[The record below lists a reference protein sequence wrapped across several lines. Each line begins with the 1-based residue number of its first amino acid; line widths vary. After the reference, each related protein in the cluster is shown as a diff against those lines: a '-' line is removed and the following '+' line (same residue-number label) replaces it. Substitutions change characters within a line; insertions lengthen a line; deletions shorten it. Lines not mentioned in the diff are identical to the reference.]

1 MATFVGKMK
10 PGEVVMGNV
19 AKQIIAGFMVVLLT
33 LSAIIVLLLV
43 RTNRFNKEYESIL
56 QNVLNL
62 NTIKGAGAKAAADI
76 TNACIMGTSVEESG
90 MLADIDDMF
99 LYLDELEE
107 SIGSAEEYQGN
118 RSMVN
123 SLRQVL
129 VKYQESMEAVVALG
143 DGTSFPAFNEE
154 VNKIV
159 SGFKQIGND
168 MASYSNNNITMELER
183 SAVIQKEIDE
193 NFKSTI
199 YFALTAFM
207 VILVVSVGICA
218 WIVRSIVK
226 PIRMLGKEIRLVAE
240 GDLTKEEIRLPSKN
254 EFNSLADAFN
264 IMSRNL
270 KDIISKVITVT
281 KDIADTAVVAEQTS
295 NRNIK
300 NSLEITCSAED
311 INTRM
316 HEQSGEIEKIRNQMQ
331 EMKQISIQISE
342 DIEKI
347 DIRTKGSKNRA
358 EEGNQSIAAFVEQLQ
373 QVNETVSQIA
383 GAAETFGTNT
393 QEVDKILDG
402 ISTISQQTKL
412 LSLNASIEAA
422 RAGEAGRGF
431 SVVAQEINILA
442 ERTVE
447 LVNAIAGIVESL
459 EDSMKDMT
467 SKMELGISQLDKGNT
482 MAAQTQ
488 DKFREILKDAGQT
501 NEEIR
506 NVHRMVENFA
516 QSAVD
521 VADSMVEVGGI
532 IEENTKMTER
542 IVTTVEDQTESQKQL
557 SSKVQMLDELVN
569 GLTSTTSKFKVKA
582 G

>member
-1 MATFVGKMK
+1 
-10 PGEVVMGNV
+10 MGNV
-19 AKQIIAGFMVVLLT
+19 AKQIIAGFTVVLLT

-62 NTIKGAGAKAAADI
+62 NTIKGVGAKAAADI
-76 TNACIMGTSVEESG
+76 TNACIMGISVEESG
-90 MLADIDDMF
+90 MLAGIDDMF

-123 SLRQVL
+123 SLRQML

-154 VNKIV
+154 INKIV

-207 VILVVSVGICA
+207 AILVVSVGICA

-270 KDIISKVITVT
+270 KDIISKVITAT

-393 QEVDKILDG
+393 QEVNKILDG

>member
-1 MATFVGKMK
+1 
-10 PGEVVMGNV
+10 MGNV

-129 VKYQESMEAVVALG
+129 VKYQEGMEAVVALG

-199 YFALTAFM
+199 YFALAAFM

-270 KDIISKVITVT
+270 KDIISKVITAT

>member
-129 VKYQESMEAVVALG
+129 VKYQEGMEAVVALG

-199 YFALTAFM
+199 YFALAAFM

-373 QVNETVSQIA
+373 QVNETVSRIA

-393 QEVDKILDG
+393 QEVNKILGG

-569 GLTSTTSKFKVKA
+569 GLTSTTSKFKV

>member
-1 MATFVGKMK
+1 
-10 PGEVVMGNV
+10 MGNV

-331 EMKQISIQISE
+331 EMKHISIQISE

-373 QVNETVSQIA
+373 QVNETVSRIA

-393 QEVDKILDG
+393 QEVNKILDG

-569 GLTSTTSKFKVKA
+569 GLTSTTSKFKV

>member
-1 MATFVGKMK
+1 
-10 PGEVVMGNV
+10 MGNV

-90 MLADIDDMF
+90 MLADMDDMF

-199 YFALTAFM
+199 YFALIAFM

-295 NRNIK
+295 KRNIK

-373 QVNETVSQIA
+373 QVNETVSRIA

-393 QEVDKILDG
+393 QEVNKILGG

-569 GLTSTTSKFKVKA
+569 GLTSTTSKFKVC
-582 G
+582 

>member
-1 MATFVGKMK
+1 
-10 PGEVVMGNV
+10 MGNV
-19 AKQIIAGFMVVLLT
+19 AKQIIAGFTVVLLT

-62 NTIKGAGAKAAADI
+62 NTIKGVGAKAAADI

-90 MLADIDDMF
+90 MLAGIDDMF

-123 SLRQVL
+123 SLRQML

-154 VNKIV
+154 INKIV

-207 VILVVSVGICA
+207 AILVVSVGICA

-270 KDIISKVITVT
+270 KDIISKVITAT

-431 SVVAQEINILA
+431 SVVAQEINLVA

>member
-373 QVNETVSQIA
+373 QVNETVSRIA

-393 QEVDKILDG
+393 QEVNKILGG

-569 GLTSTTSKFKVKA
+569 GLTSTTSKFKV

>member
-1 MATFVGKMK
+1 
-10 PGEVVMGNV
+10 
-19 AKQIIAGFMVVLLT
+19 
-33 LSAIIVLLLV
+33 
-43 RTNRFNKEYESIL
+43 
-56 QNVLNL
+56 
-62 NTIKGAGAKAAADI
+62 
-76 TNACIMGTSVEESG
+76 
-90 MLADIDDMF
+90 
-99 LYLDELEE
+99 
-107 SIGSAEEYQGN
+107 
-118 RSMVN
+118 
-123 SLRQVL
+123 
-129 VKYQESMEAVVALG
+129 
-143 DGTSFPAFNEE
+143 
-154 VNKIV
+154 
-159 SGFKQIGND
+159 
-168 MASYSNNNITMELER
+168 
-183 SAVIQKEIDE
+183 
-193 NFKSTI
+193 
-199 YFALTAFM
+199 
-207 VILVVSVGICA
+207 
-218 WIVRSIVK
+218 
-226 PIRMLGKEIRLVAE
+226 
-240 GDLTKEEIRLPSKN
+240 
-254 EFNSLADAFN
+254 
-264 IMSRNL
+264 MSRNL
-270 KDIISKVITVT
+270 KDIISKVITAT

-393 QEVDKILDG
+393 QEVNKILDG

-482 MAAQTQ
+482 MASQTQ

-521 VADSMVEVGGI
+521 VADSMVEVGDI

>member
-1 MATFVGKMK
+1 
-10 PGEVVMGNV
+10 MGNV
-19 AKQIIAGFMVVLLT
+19 AKQIIAGFTVVLLT

-123 SLRQVL
+123 SLRQML

-154 VNKIV
+154 INKIV

-331 EMKQISIQISE
+331 EMKHISIQISE

-373 QVNETVSQIA
+373 QVNETVSRIA

-393 QEVDKILDG
+393 QEVNKILDG

>member
-1 MATFVGKMK
+1 
-10 PGEVVMGNV
+10 MGNV

-373 QVNETVSQIA
+373 QVNETVSRIA

-393 QEVDKILDG
+393 QEVNKILGG

-542 IVTTVEDQTESQKQL
+542 IVTTVEDQTESQK
-557 SSKVQMLDELVN
+557 
-569 GLTSTTSKFKVKA
+569 
-582 G
+582 

>member
-1 MATFVGKMK
+1 
-10 PGEVVMGNV
+10 MGNV
-19 AKQIIAGFMVVLLT
+19 AKQIIAGFTVVLLT

-62 NTIKGAGAKAAADI
+62 NTIKGVGAKAAADI
-76 TNACIMGTSVEESG
+76 TNACIMGISVEESG
-90 MLADIDDMF
+90 MLAGIDDMF

-123 SLRQVL
+123 SLRQML

-154 VNKIV
+154 INKIV

-331 EMKQISIQISE
+331 EMKHISIQISE

-393 QEVDKILDG
+393 QEVNKILDG

>member
-1 MATFVGKMK
+1 
-10 PGEVVMGNV
+10 MGNV

-33 LSAIIVLLLV
+33 FSAIIVLLLV

-270 KDIISKVITVT
+270 KDIISKVITAT

-402 ISTISQQTKL
+402 ISTISRQTKL

-521 VADSMVEVGGI
+521 VADSMVEVGDI

>member
-1 MATFVGKMK
+1 M
-10 PGEVVMGNV
+10 
-19 AKQIIAGFMVVLLT
+19 
-33 LSAIIVLLLV
+33 
-43 RTNRFNKEYESIL
+43 
-56 QNVLNL
+56 
-62 NTIKGAGAKAAADI
+62 
-76 TNACIMGTSVEESG
+76 
-90 MLADIDDMF
+90 
-99 LYLDELEE
+99 
-107 SIGSAEEYQGN
+107 
-118 RSMVN
+118 
-123 SLRQVL
+123 
-129 VKYQESMEAVVALG
+129 
-143 DGTSFPAFNEE
+143 
-154 VNKIV
+154 
-159 SGFKQIGND
+159 
-168 MASYSNNNITMELER
+168 
-183 SAVIQKEIDE
+183 
-193 NFKSTI
+193 
-199 YFALTAFM
+199 
-207 VILVVSVGICA
+207 
-218 WIVRSIVK
+218 
-226 PIRMLGKEIRLVAE
+226 
-240 GDLTKEEIRLPSKN
+240 
-254 EFNSLADAFN
+254 
-264 IMSRNL
+264 
-270 KDIISKVITVT
+270 
-281 KDIADTAVVAEQTS
+281 
-295 NRNIK
+295 
-300 NSLEITCSAED
+300 
-311 INTRM
+311 
-316 HEQSGEIEKIRNQMQ
+316 
-331 EMKQISIQISE
+331 
-342 DIEKI
+342 
-347 DIRTKGSKNRA
+347 
-358 EEGNQSIAAFVEQLQ
+358 
-373 QVNETVSQIA
+373 NETVSQIA

-393 QEVDKILDG
+393 QEVNKILDG

-569 GLTSTTSKFKVKA
+569 GLTSTTSKFKV

>member
-1 MATFVGKMK
+1 
-10 PGEVVMGNV
+10 MGNV

-373 QVNETVSQIA
+373 QVNETVSRIA

-393 QEVDKILDG
+393 QEVNKILDG

-569 GLTSTTSKFKVKA
+569 GLTSTTSKFKV

>member
-1 MATFVGKMK
+1 
-10 PGEVVMGNV
+10 MGNV

-33 LSAIIVLLLV
+33 FSAIIVLLLV

-270 KDIISKVITVT
+270 KDIISKVITAT

-521 VADSMVEVGGI
+521 VADSMVEVGDI

>member
-1 MATFVGKMK
+1 
-10 PGEVVMGNV
+10 MGNV
-19 AKQIIAGFMVVLLT
+19 AKKIIAGFTVVLLT

-43 RTNRFNKEYESIL
+43 RTNRFNAEYESIL

-62 NTIKGAGAKAAADI
+62 NTIKGVGAKAAADI

-90 MLADIDDMF
+90 MLAGIDDMF

-159 SGFKQIGND
+159 SDFKQIGND

-193 NFKSTI
+193 NFRRTI
-199 YFALTAFM
+199 YFALTAFI
-207 VILVVSVGICA
+207 VILIVSIGICA
-218 WIVRSIVK
+218 WVVRSIVK
-226 PIRMLGKEIRLVAE
+226 PIKMLRKEITLVAK
-240 GDLTKEEIRLPSKN
+240 GDLTKEEIKLPSRN
-254 EFNSLADAFN
+254 EFTSLADAFN

-281 KDIADTAVVAEQTS
+281 SDIADTAVVAEQTS
-295 NRNIK
+295 HRNIK
-300 NSLEITCSAED
+300 SSLEITRSAED

-316 HEQSGEIEKIRNQMQ
+316 HEQSGEIEKIMNQMQ
-331 EMKQISIQISE
+331 EMKQISMQISE

-347 DIRTKGSKNRA
+347 DARTKGSKNKA
-358 EEGNQSIAAFVEQLQ
+358 EEGNQSIAAFVEQLK

-383 GAAETFGTNT
+383 NAAENFGTNT
-393 QEVDKILDG
+393 QEVNKILSG
-402 ISTISQQTKL
+402 ISDISQQTKL

-422 RAGEAGRGF
+422 RAGDAGRGF
-431 SVVAQEINILA
+431 SVVAQEINALA

-447 LVNAIAGIVESL
+447 LVSSIGGIVDSLDES
-459 EDSMKDMT
+459 MRDMT
-467 SKMELGISQLDKGNT
+467 SKMELGLSQLDKGNT
-482 MAAQTQ
+482 MAVQTQ
-488 DKFREILKDAGQT
+488 EKFGDILKDAGQT

-506 NVHRMVENFA
+506 NVHQMVENFS
-516 QSAVD
+516 QNAVE
-521 VADSMVEVGGI
+521 VSDSMEEVGGI
-532 IEENTKMTER
+532 IEGNTKMTEL
-542 IVTTVEDQTESQKQL
+542 IVATVEDQTVSQKQL
-557 SSKVQMLDELVN
+557 SGKVQTLDELVK
-569 GLTSTTSKFKVKA
+569 GLKDTTSKFKVNVC
-582 G
+582 

>member
-1 MATFVGKMK
+1 
-10 PGEVVMGNV
+10 MGNV

-373 QVNETVSQIA
+373 QVNETVSRIA

-393 QEVDKILDG
+393 QEVNKILGG

-482 MAAQTQ
+482 MAAQTRI
-488 DKFREILKDAGQT
+488 FSCAVRREIVVVNPA
-501 NEEIR
+501 
-506 NVHRMVENFA
+506 
-516 QSAVD
+516 
-521 VADSMVEVGGI
+521 EV
-532 IEENTKMTER
+532 
-542 IVTTVEDQTESQKQL
+542 
-557 SSKVQMLDELVN
+557 MLHARE
-569 GLTSTTSKFKVKA
+569 
-582 G
+582 

>member
-1 MATFVGKMK
+1 
-10 PGEVVMGNV
+10 MGNV

-199 YFALTAFM
+199 YFALIAFM

-373 QVNETVSQIA
+373 QVNETVSRIA

-393 QEVDKILDG
+393 QEVNKILGG

-569 GLTSTTSKFKVKA
+569 GLTSTTSKFKV

>member
-1 MATFVGKMK
+1 
-10 PGEVVMGNV
+10 MGNV

-129 VKYQESMEAVVALG
+129 VKYQEGMEAVVALG

-199 YFALTAFM
+199 YFALAAFM

-270 KDIISKVITVT
+270 KDIISKVITAT

-569 GLTSTTSKFKVKA
+569 GLTSTTSKFKV

>member
-1 MATFVGKMK
+1 MK

-373 QVNETVSQIA
+373 QVNETVSRIA

-393 QEVDKILDG
+393 QEVNKILGG

-569 GLTSTTSKFKVKA
+569 GLTSTTSKFKV

>member
-1 MATFVGKMK
+1 
-10 PGEVVMGNV
+10 
-19 AKQIIAGFMVVLLT
+19 
-33 LSAIIVLLLV
+33 
-43 RTNRFNKEYESIL
+43 
-56 QNVLNL
+56 
-62 NTIKGAGAKAAADI
+62 
-76 TNACIMGTSVEESG
+76 
-90 MLADIDDMF
+90 
-99 LYLDELEE
+99 
-107 SIGSAEEYQGN
+107 
-118 RSMVN
+118 
-123 SLRQVL
+123 
-129 VKYQESMEAVVALG
+129 
-143 DGTSFPAFNEE
+143 
-154 VNKIV
+154 
-159 SGFKQIGND
+159 
-168 MASYSNNNITMELER
+168 
-183 SAVIQKEIDE
+183 
-193 NFKSTI
+193 
-199 YFALTAFM
+199 
-207 VILVVSVGICA
+207 
-218 WIVRSIVK
+218 
-226 PIRMLGKEIRLVAE
+226 
-240 GDLTKEEIRLPSKN
+240 
-254 EFNSLADAFN
+254 
-264 IMSRNL
+264 MSRNL
-270 KDIISKVITVT
+270 KDIISKVITAT

>member
-331 EMKQISIQISE
+331 EMKHISIQISE

-373 QVNETVSQIA
+373 QVNETVSRIA

-393 QEVDKILDG
+393 QEVNKILDG

-569 GLTSTTSKFKVKA
+569 GLTSTTSKFKV

>member
-1 MATFVGKMK
+1 
-10 PGEVVMGNV
+10 MGNV
-19 AKQIIAGFMVVLLT
+19 AKQIIAGFTVVLLT

-62 NTIKGAGAKAAADI
+62 NTIKGVGAKAAADI

-90 MLADIDDMF
+90 MLAGIDDMF

-123 SLRQVL
+123 SLRQML

-154 VNKIV
+154 INKIV

-207 VILVVSVGICA
+207 AILVVSVGICA

-270 KDIISKVITVT
+270 KDIISKVITAT

-516 QSAVD
+516 QGAVD

>member
-1 MATFVGKMK
+1 
-10 PGEVVMGNV
+10 MGNV

-62 NTIKGAGAKAAADI
+62 NTIKGVGAKAAADI
-76 TNACIMGTSVEESG
+76 TNACIMGISVEESG
-90 MLADIDDMF
+90 MLAGIDDMF

-270 KDIISKVITVT
+270 KDIISKVITAT

-331 EMKQISIQISE
+331 EMKHISIQISE

-373 QVNETVSQIA
+373 QVNETVSRIA

-393 QEVDKILDG
+393 QEVNKILDG

-569 GLTSTTSKFKVKA
+569 GLTSTTSKFKV

>member
-1 MATFVGKMK
+1 
-10 PGEVVMGNV
+10 MGNV
-19 AKQIIAGFMVVLLT
+19 AKQIIAGFTVVLLT

-62 NTIKGAGAKAAADI
+62 NTIKGVGAKAAADI

-90 MLADIDDMF
+90 MLAGIDDMF

-123 SLRQVL
+123 SLRQML

-154 VNKIV
+154 INKIV

-207 VILVVSVGICA
+207 AILVVSVGICA

-270 KDIISKVITVT
+270 KDIISKVITAT

-393 QEVDKILDG
+393 QEVNKILDG

>member
-1 MATFVGKMK
+1 
-10 PGEVVMGNV
+10 MGNV

-168 MASYSNNNITMELER
+168 MASYSNNNISIELER
-183 SAVIQKEIDE
+183 IAVIDKEIDE
-193 NFKSTI
+193 YFKRTI

-331 EMKQISIQISE
+331 EMKHISIQISE

-373 QVNETVSQIA
+373 QVNETVSRIA

-393 QEVDKILDG
+393 QEVNKILDG

-569 GLTSTTSKFKVKA
+569 GLTSTTSKFKV

>member
-1 MATFVGKMK
+1 
-10 PGEVVMGNV
+10 MGNV

-43 RTNRFNKEYESIL
+43 RTNRFYKEYESIL

-90 MLADIDDMF
+90 MLADMDDMF

-199 YFALTAFM
+199 YFALIAFM

-295 NRNIK
+295 KRNIK

-373 QVNETVSQIA
+373 QVNETVSRIA

-393 QEVDKILDG
+393 QEVNKILGG

-569 GLTSTTSKFKVKA
+569 GLTSTTSKFKVC
-582 G
+582 

>member
-1 MATFVGKMK
+1 
-10 PGEVVMGNV
+10 MGNV
-19 AKQIIAGFMVVLLT
+19 AKKIIAGFTVVLLT

-43 RTNRFNKEYESIL
+43 RTNRFNAEYESIL

-62 NTIKGAGAKAAADI
+62 NTIKGVGAKAAADI
-76 TNACIMGTSVEESG
+76 TNACIMGTGVEESG
-90 MLADIDDMF
+90 MLASIDDMF

-159 SGFKQIGND
+159 SDFKQIGND

-193 NFKSTI
+193 NFRSTI
-199 YFALTAFM
+199 YFALTAFI
-207 VILVVSVGICA
+207 VILIVSIGICA
-218 WIVRSIVK
+218 WVVRSIVK
-226 PIRMLGKEIRLVAE
+226 PIKMLRKEITLVAK
-240 GDLTKEEIRLPSKN
+240 GDLTKEEIKLPSRN
-254 EFNSLADAFN
+254 EFASLADAFN

-281 KDIADTAVVAEQTS
+281 SDIADTAVVAEQTS
-295 NRNIK
+295 HRNIK
-300 NSLEITCSAED
+300 SSVEITRSAED

-316 HEQSGEIEKIRNQMQ
+316 HEQSGEIEKIMNQMQ

-347 DIRTKGSKNRA
+347 DARTKGSKNKA
-358 EEGNQSIAAFVEQLQ
+358 EEGNQSIAAFVEQLK

-383 GAAETFGTNT
+383 NAAENFGTNT
-393 QEVDKILDG
+393 QEVNKILSG
-402 ISTISQQTKL
+402 ISDISQQTKL

-422 RAGEAGRGF
+422 RAGDAGRGF
-431 SVVAQEINILA
+431 SVVAQEINALA

-447 LVNAIAGIVESL
+447 LVSSIGGIVDSLDES
-459 EDSMKDMT
+459 MRDMT
-467 SKMELGISQLDKGNT
+467 SKMELGLSQLDKGNT
-482 MAAQTQ
+482 MAVQTQ
-488 DKFREILKDAGQT
+488 EKFGDILKDAGQT

-506 NVHRMVENFA
+506 NVHQMVENFS
-516 QSAVD
+516 QNAVE
-521 VADSMVEVGGI
+521 VSDSMEEVGGI
-532 IEENTKMTER
+532 IEGNTKMTEL
-542 IVTTVEDQTESQKQL
+542 IVATVEDQTVSQKQL
-557 SSKVQMLDELVN
+557 SGKVQTLDELVK
-569 GLTSTTSKFKVKA
+569 GLKDTTSKFKVNVC
-582 G
+582 

>member
-1 MATFVGKMK
+1 
-10 PGEVVMGNV
+10 MGNV

-218 WIVRSIVK
+218 WIVRSIVN

-373 QVNETVSQIA
+373 QVNETVSRIA

-393 QEVDKILDG
+393 QEVNKILGG

-569 GLTSTTSKFKVKA
+569 GLTSTTSKFKV

>member
-1 MATFVGKMK
+1 
-10 PGEVVMGNV
+10 MGNV
-19 AKQIIAGFMVVLLT
+19 AKKIIAGFTVVLLT

-43 RTNRFNKEYESIL
+43 RTNRFNAEYESIL

-62 NTIKGAGAKAAADI
+62 NTIKGVGAKAAADI
-76 TNACIMGTSVEESG
+76 TNACIMGTGVEESG
-90 MLADIDDMF
+90 MLASIDDMF

-159 SGFKQIGND
+159 SDFKQIGND

-193 NFKSTI
+193 NFRSTI
-199 YFALTAFM
+199 YFALTAFI
-207 VILVVSVGICA
+207 VILIVSIGICA
-218 WIVRSIVK
+218 WVVRSIVK
-226 PIRMLGKEIRLVAE
+226 PIKMLRKEITLVAK
-240 GDLTKEEIRLPSKN
+240 GDLTKEEIKLPSRN
-254 EFNSLADAFN
+254 EFASLADAFN

-281 KDIADTAVVAEQTS
+281 SDIADTAVVAEQTS
-295 NRNIK
+295 HRNIK
-300 NSLEITCSAED
+300 SSLEITRSAED

-316 HEQSGEIEKIRNQMQ
+316 HEQSGEIEKIMNQMQ
-331 EMKQISIQISE
+331 EMKQISMQISE

-347 DIRTKGSKNRA
+347 DARTKGSKNKA
-358 EEGNQSIAAFVEQLQ
+358 EEGNQSIAAFVEQLK

-383 GAAETFGTNT
+383 NAAENFGTNT
-393 QEVDKILDG
+393 QEVNKILSG
-402 ISTISQQTKL
+402 ISDISQQTKL

-422 RAGEAGRGF
+422 RAGDAGRGF
-431 SVVAQEINILA
+431 SVVAQEINALA

-447 LVNAIAGIVESL
+447 LVSSIGGIVDSLDES
-459 EDSMKDMT
+459 MRDMT
-467 SKMELGISQLDKGNT
+467 SKMELGLSQLDKGNT
-482 MAAQTQ
+482 MAVQTQ
-488 DKFREILKDAGQT
+488 EKFGDILKDAGQT

-506 NVHRMVENFA
+506 NVHQMVENFS
-516 QSAVD
+516 QNAVE
-521 VADSMVEVGGI
+521 VSDSMEEVGGI
-532 IEENTKMTER
+532 IEGNTKMTEL
-542 IVTTVEDQTESQKQL
+542 IVATVEDQTVSQKQL
-557 SSKVQMLDELVN
+557 SGKVQTLDELVK
-569 GLTSTTSKFKVKA
+569 GLKDTTSKFKVNVC
-582 G
+582 

>member
-1 MATFVGKMK
+1 
-10 PGEVVMGNV
+10 MGNV
-19 AKQIIAGFMVVLLT
+19 AKQIIAGFTVVLLT

-62 NTIKGAGAKAAADI
+62 NTIKGVGAKAAADI

-90 MLADIDDMF
+90 MLAGIDDMF

-123 SLRQVL
+123 SLRQML

-154 VNKIV
+154 INKIV

-207 VILVVSVGICA
+207 AILVVSVGICA

-270 KDIISKVITVT
+270 KDIISKVITAT

>member
-1 MATFVGKMK
+1 
-10 PGEVVMGNV
+10 MGNV
-19 AKQIIAGFMVVLLT
+19 AKQIIAGFTVVLLT

-62 NTIKGAGAKAAADI
+62 NTIKGVGAKAAADI

-90 MLADIDDMF
+90 MLAGIDDMF

-123 SLRQVL
+123 SLRQML

-154 VNKIV
+154 INKIV

-270 KDIISKVITVT
+270 KDIISKVITAT

-393 QEVDKILDG
+393 QEVNKILDG

>member
-1 MATFVGKMK
+1 MK

-19 AKQIIAGFMVVLLT
+19 AKQIIAGFTVVLLT

-62 NTIKGAGAKAAADI
+62 NTIKGVGAKAAADI

-90 MLADIDDMF
+90 MLAGIDDMF

-123 SLRQVL
+123 SLRQML

-154 VNKIV
+154 INKIV

-207 VILVVSVGICA
+207 AILVVSVGICA

-270 KDIISKVITVT
+270 KDIISKVITAT

>member
-1 MATFVGKMK
+1 
-10 PGEVVMGNV
+10 MGNV

-373 QVNETVSQIA
+373 QVNETVSRIA

-393 QEVDKILDG
+393 QEVNKILGG

-569 GLTSTTSKFKVKA
+569 GLTSTTSKFKV

>member
-1 MATFVGKMK
+1 
-10 PGEVVMGNV
+10 MGNV